1 MSAVLNQTWRYQ
13 PWNLVNRLQRD
24 IERTFAR
31 ELGANEADVNDTA
44 DIDRQIVDWTPAVD
58 VRETADAFILTAD
71 VPGVDPR
78 NIEVTTENGLLTI
91 RGSRQNEAVNEGKD
105 YRRIE
110 RVSGRFLRRFSLP
123 DTANVDGV
131 TAKSNHGVL
140 TLTIPKRAEVQ
151 PRRIEIQ
158 AA

>member
-1 MSAVLNQTWRYQ
+1 MSVIRYQ

-31 ELGANEADVNDTA
+31 EFGGAGDARDNAPA
-44 DIDRQIVDWTPAVD
+44 DIDDQIVDWTPAVD
-58 VRETADAFILTAD
+58 VRETSNAFVLTAD
-71 VPGVDPR
+71 VPGVNPKD
-78 NIEVTTENGLLTI
+78 IDVTMENGLLTI
-91 RGSRQNEAVNEGKD
+91 RGARQSETSTEQDG

-110 RVSGRFLRRFSLP
+110 RVSGRFLRRFTLP
-123 DTANVDGV
+123 ETANAEAV
-131 TAKSNHGVL
+131 TAKTSHGVL

>member
-1 MSAVLNQTWRYQ
+1 MSVIRYQ

-31 ELGANEADVNDTA
+31 EFGAHEQSHQHATA
-44 DIDRQIVDWTPAVD
+44 DIDNEAVDWTPAVD
-58 VRETADAFILTAD
+58 VHETPEGFVLTAD
-71 VPGVDPR
+71 VPGVNPQD
-78 NIEVTTENGLLTI
+78 IDVTMENGLLTI
-91 RGSRQNEAVNEGKD
+91 RGRRTGETTVEQSG

-110 RVSGRFLRRFSLP
+110 CVNGRFLRRFTLP
-123 DTANVDGV
+123 ESANPEAV
-131 TAKSNHGVL
+131 TAKTNHGVL
-140 TLTIPKRAEVQ
+140 TLTIPKRAEVK

>member
-1 MSAVLNQTWRYQ
+1 MSVIHYQ

-31 ELGANEADVNDTA
+31 EFGANNSTARDGNAAA
-44 DIDRQIVDWTPAVD
+44 DIDNQIVDWTPAVD
-58 VRETADAFILTAD
+58 VRETQDGFVLTAD
-71 VPGVDPR
+71 VPGVNPKD
-78 NIEVTTENGLLTI
+78 IEVTMENGLLTI
-91 RGSRQNEAVNEGKD
+91 RGVRQSDTTVEQEG

-110 RVSGRFLRRFSLP
+110 RISGRFLRRFTLP
-123 DTANVDGV
+123 ETANAEAV
-131 TAKSNHGVL
+131 TAKTNHGVL